1 MIIKQIN
8 QSNFIDAFRNSD
20 TYKDNFSYDALV
32 ALYDHLQQ
40 CSEDMGEPFEL
51 DVVAIACDFVEYDSA
66 YEAME
71 QYQAEDMPTVD
82 GIDDNGEG
90 RDLVEISEETEQ
102 LALDW
107 LNDHTTVLKLENGGV
122 IIQNF

>member
-1 MIIKQIN
+1 MIIKTITQQDFIN
-8 QSNFIDAFRNSD
+8 EFKAWDS
-20 TYKDNFSYDALV
+20 YKDKYSYDALV
-32 ALYDHLQQ
+32 ALYDYFDNL
-40 CSEDMGEPFEL
+40 SDEIETPFTL
-51 DVVAIACDFVEYDSA
+51 DVVAIACDWTEYPSA

-71 QYQAEDMPTVD
+71 QYQGDDMPTVE

-107 LNDHTTVLKLENGGV
+107 LNDHTTVITFDGGI

>member
-1 MIIKQIN
+1 MIIKTIN
-8 QSNFIDAFRNSD
+8 QYDFVNEFTNSD
-20 TYKDNFSYDALV
+20 TYNNKYSRPALF
-32 ALYDHLQQ
+32 ALYDYLD
-40 CSEDMGEPFEL
+40 SMSWDMKTDIVL
-51 DVVAIACDFVEYDSA
+51 DVVAIACDYTEYESA

-71 QYQAEDMPTVD
+71 QYQADDMPTVE

-107 LNDHTTVLKLENGGV
+107 LNDHTQVIQFDGGI